1 MLKENSLEA
10 HEVVHDYQ
18 RTYEPHYVLSQLLE
32 WHNENRGRQ
41 PVQKL
46 AEAFRGCVQLPDP
59 VSCYKGRGVYDDSAR
74 GLLLQRLGKD
84 CRKVTHHYYYYLL
97 ATYSLCSDQCTD
109 SCYQCQYSGGTSV
122 VGSGGGDTAYYCCK
136 HFRWGCYC

>member
-10 HEVVHDYQ
+10 HEVVHDY
-18 RTYEPHYVLSQLLE
+18 RRVYEPHYVLSQLLE
-32 WHNENRGRQ
+32 WHNEKRGRQ
-41 PVQKL
+41 PVQRL

-84 CRKVTHHYYYYLL
+84 CRKVTRHHCHY
-97 ATYSLCSDQCTD
+97 
-109 SCYQCQYSGGTSV
+109 CY
-122 VGSGGGDTAYYCCK
+122 YYCC
-136 HFRWGCYC
+136 